1 MYQKICVP
9 IDGSKAAYR
18 ALEEA
23 VKLVKLTGDRL
34 HVVHVV
40 DLTQLNWIGAEVADQ
55 TVLQEAVDASAKS
68 VLEHAE
74 QILRAS
80 GVPFECRVIRST
92 GEKVAELLL
101 DEVWDTGC
109 GMIAMGTHGFSGLMH
124 LLLGSVAEGVIR
136 KSKVPVLLVHDAED

>member
-1 MYQKICVP
+1 MYRKICVP

-18 ALEEA
+18 ALQEA
-23 VKLVKLTGDRL
+23 AKLAKLAGDGL

-40 DLTQLNWIGAEVADQ
+40 DLMQLNWMGAEVADQ
-55 TVLQEAVDASAKS
+55 AVLQEAVSAAAKS

-80 GVPFECRVIRST
+80 GVSFECHVIKST

-101 DEVWDTGC
+101 DEVADSGC